1 MAMKAHDVLR
11 GLARLTLRGLPAGAH
26 VTRYAMYRELSAY
39 AGALRRDG
47 RTLAISHSRPLCD
60 TLGIDPTTVIE
71 ANYPECDLLA
81 LRYADASFANIV
93 TDQVLEHVGGDP
105 KVAIDESLRVL
116 VPGGVAV
123 HTTCFINPVHDAPAD
138 YWRFTPEALRLL
150 CRDYEVLGAGG
161 WGNKWV
167 WVVDALGLRFDP
179 VPHSAWHPLHRVATH
194 DDPTWPVVTW
204 IVVRKAG

>member
-1 MAMKAHDVLR
+1 MPITQDQVLAA
-11 GLARLTLRGLPAGAH
+11 LAT
-26 VTRYAMYRELSAY
+26 V
-39 AGALRRDG
+39 
-47 RTLAISHSRPLCD
+47 
-60 TLGIDPTTVIE
+60 IDPNTGRDFVASKSAKNVRVT
-71 ANYPECDLLA
+71 D
-81 LRYADASFANIV
+81 ADASFANIV